1 MGDELWIKQLKERL
15 KDYSESPSP
24 TGWERLEREL
34 SPAAPVNEERRQ
46 GKYLWLRRWSMGAA
60 AALLAGISL
69 IGLWFIQS
77 PVSEE
82 VGTQVE
88 RTLSPVAS
96 NIPVPSKPDV
106 VIRRKTL
113 VAQHIQTDVA
123 DEKSESIKE
132 GIGYIE
138 ENQSDK
144 EVDVVFPNQGDNS
157 LSDGVDKLDATGE
170 SASEQTLVRN
180 VPDKPKSTRHYP
192 YAGSY
197 QPIKQKEYGRWS
209 VAFSVGNVGGMAS
222 GNNAMSADI
231 QQSPNAGV
239 LGNRIDLTTMAD
251 GAVAVYEDQELVF
264 ENGVPYLR
272 SGEQKIASVDHKMP
286 VSVGI
291 SVRKELPRGFSV
303 ETGLVYTFL
312 SSDIRYENSVEELS
326 QKLHYLGIPLRA
338 NWSFVR
344 TSLFDIYVSAGGMVE
359 KCVYGKLG
367 TESQTVKPVQW
378 SVMGNIGVQ
387 YNIGKRVGIYVE
399 PGVSYF
405 FDDGSSVQTIRK
417 ENPCNFTLQAGLRLT
432 Y

>member
-1 MGDELWIKQLKERL
+1 
-15 KDYSESPSP
+15 
-24 TGWERLEREL
+24 
-34 SPAAPVNEERRQ
+34 
-46 GKYLWLRRWSMGAA
+46 
-60 AALLAGISL
+60 
-69 IGLWFIQS
+69 
-77 PVSEE
+77 
-82 VGTQVE
+82 
-88 RTLSPVAS
+88 
-96 NIPVPSKPDV
+96 
-106 VIRRKTL
+106 
-113 VAQHIQTDVA
+113 
-123 DEKSESIKE
+123 
-132 GIGYIE
+132 
-138 ENQSDK
+138 
-144 EVDVVFPNQGDNS
+144 
-157 LSDGVDKLDATGE
+157 
-170 SASEQTLVRN
+170 
-180 VPDKPKSTRHYP
+180 
-192 YAGSY
+192 
-197 QPIKQKEYGRWS
+197 
-209 VAFSVGNVGGMAS
+209 
-222 GNNAMSADI
+222 MSADI

-272 SGEQKIASVDHKMP
+272 SGERKIASVDHKMP